1 MHRSWLIV
9 VALSCLGLQASQPA
23 TADEY
28 PSKSITMIVPFTPGG
43 GTDIMARLIAKN
55 LSESLG
61 KPVLVENKPG
71 AGGIVGT
78 DLAAHAAP
86 DGYTLMLG
94 SVSTISINPSLYKN
108 LTTDPLTELSPVA
121 PFASTPS
128 LLVVPLDL
136 PVSSVQELI
145 AYAKKQ
151 PEGVN
156 FASAGSGTSHHLS
169 GELFKSQAGIKAT
182 HIPYKGSAPAPL
194 GVIRGDAQFMIANV
208 TSLTSAIEGRQVKAI
223 AITSLERSPELP
235 QYKTVAESGL
245 PGFEVII
252 WYGVFAPAKTP
263 AAIINRLN
271 AAITSIATLP
281 EVRKVLRAEGAV
293 PMTSSPE
300 EFAARIQ
307 SDYRK
312 WKTVVDA
319 SGAKAD

>member
-1 MHRSWLIV
+1 VHRSWLIV

-182 HIPYKGSAPAPL
+182 HIPYKGSAPALL

-208 TSLTSAIEGRQVKAI
+208 PSLTAAIEGRQVKAI

>member
-1 MHRSWLIV
+1 
-9 VALSCLGLQASQPA
+9 
-23 TADEY
+23 
-28 PSKSITMIVPFTPGG
+28 
-43 GTDIMARLIAKN
+43 MARLIAKN

-182 HIPYKGSAPAPL
+182 HIPYKGSAPALL

-208 TSLTSAIEGRQVKAI
+208 PSLTAAIEGRQVKAI

>member
-1 MHRSWLIV
+1 
-9 VALSCLGLQASQPA
+9 
-23 TADEY
+23 
-28 PSKSITMIVPFTPGG
+28 
-43 GTDIMARLIAKN
+43 
-55 LSESLG
+55 
-61 KPVLVENKPG
+61 
-71 AGGIVGT
+71 
-78 DLAAHAAP
+78 
-86 DGYTLMLG
+86 
-94 SVSTISINPSLYKN
+94 
-108 LTTDPLTELSPVA
+108 
-121 PFASTPS
+121 
-128 LLVVPLDL
+128 
-136 PVSSVQELI
+136 
-145 AYAKKQ
+145 
-151 PEGVN
+151 
-156 FASAGSGTSHHLS
+156 
-169 GELFKSQAGIKAT
+169 
-182 HIPYKGSAPAPL
+182 
-194 GVIRGDAQFMIANV
+194 MIANV